1 MLIKKIDKKYDVVVV
16 GGGHAGTE
24 AAAASARLGAKTLLV
39 SHSYETIG
47 AMSCNPAIGGLG
59 KGHLVRE
66 IDALGGLMGLAAD
79 SGGIQFRVLNQ
90 SKGPAV
96 RGIRAQADRKL
107 YALAVKEL
115 LAHYD
120 HLDIIED
127 EVIGFDTND
136 QNRLTSITLNLNGL
150 VECGASIIT
159 TGTFL
164 RGIIHRGKNTYP
176 AGRINENPANF
187 LSASFE
193 KFDFNLGRLKTGTP
207 PRLLKSSINWSI
219 LEEQKGDNPPPPFS
233 YLTKEITTPQ
243 IACALTYTNKNAHD
257 IIANNLQESSMYS
270 GQIQSI
276 GPRYCPSIEDK
287 IVKFP
292 DKEVHHI
299 FLEPEGLDSDLV
311 YPNGISTSMSELIQ
325 DAFIKS
331 LVGLENAIIQQ
342 YGYAIEYD
350 YIDPRELKHTLETK
364 KVKGLFLA
372 GQINGTTGYEE
383 AGAQGLMAGLNA
395 AFLCNNAEPFTLS
408 RTESYIGVMVDDL
421 VTKGTLEPYRMFTSR
436 AEHRLVLRS
445 DNADQRLTPYGIHHS
460 FISSERVHHFNIK
473 MNELH
478 EIRTHLSSIKTSSTE
493 LLKMGFVIAQDGKIR
508 SLQELLRNNDIT
520 LPFLSDKFPDLKKL
534 NNDLLEQIDIE
545 EKYHFYIQRQKED
558 IERVT
563 REESLIIPEDIDYAS
578 LGTLSKEEQMK
589 LKQICPPN
597 LAAASRIPGITPSA
611 LTSLYRY
618 IKKK

>member
-1 MLIKKIDKKYDVVVV
+1 MLIKKITDSYDVIVV

-24 AAAASARLGAKTLLV
+24 AASASARLGAKTLLV
-39 SHSYETIG
+39 SHLYETIG
-47 AMSCNPAIGGLG
+47 TMSCNPAIGGLG

-79 SGGIQFRVLNQ
+79 KGGIQFRVLNQ

-96 RGIRAQADRKL
+96 QGIRAQADRTL
-107 YALAVKEL
+107 YAQAVKDL
-115 LAHYD
+115 LSNYD
-120 HLDIIED
+120 NLDIIED
-127 EVIGFDTND
+127 EVIGFYTDDN
-136 QNRLTSITLNLNGL
+136 NRLNVLALHNNGL
-150 VECGASIIT
+150 VKCGAAVIT

-164 RGIIHRGKNTYP
+164 RGLIHRGKNTYP

-187 LSASFE
+187 LSLSFE
-193 KFDFNLGRLKTGTP
+193 RFNFNLGRLKTGTP

-233 YLTKEITTPQ
+233 YLTKEIATPQ
-243 IACALTYTNKNAHD
+243 IACALAYTNKNAHH
-257 IIANNLQESSMYS
+257 IISTNLQESSMYS

-292 DKEVHHI
+292 DKDVHHI
-299 FLEPEGLDSDLV
+299 FLEPEGLDSDLI
-311 YPNGISTSMSELIQ
+311 YPNGISTSMSEHIQ

-395 AFLCNNAEPFTLS
+395 AFLCNNDDPFVLS
-408 RTESYIGVMVDDL
+408 RTESYIGVMIDDL

-445 DNADQRLTPYGIHHS
+445 DNADQRLTPYGIKRQ
-460 FISSERVHHFNIK
+460 FVTSERIQYFNTKIK
-473 MNELH
+473 KLDD
-478 EIRTHLSSIKTSSTE
+478 IRTYLSSVKISSTE
-493 LLKMGFVIAQDGKIR
+493 LLKMGFTIAQDGKIR

-520 LPFLSDKFPDLKKL
+520 LPFLSEKFPNIKNLD
-534 NNDLLEQIDIE
+534 NALLEQIDIE

-563 REESLIIPEDIDYAS
+563 REESLLIPEDMDYTL
-578 LGTLSKEEQMK
+578 LGTLSKEEQLK
-589 LKQICPPN
+589 LKQIAPPN
-597 LAAASRIPGITPSA
+597 LGAAARIQGITPAA